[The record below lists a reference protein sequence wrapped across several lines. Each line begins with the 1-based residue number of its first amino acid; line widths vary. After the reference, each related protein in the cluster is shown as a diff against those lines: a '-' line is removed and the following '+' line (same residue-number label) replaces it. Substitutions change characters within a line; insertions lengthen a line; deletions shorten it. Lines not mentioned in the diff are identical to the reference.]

1 MNSKL
6 LKSVMLLNDDNITTL
21 SLKLG
26 ISRQTLS
33 LKIDGLSDFK
43 LSEVKEICKMYELT
57 ESEMLQI
64 FFNGGFTR
72 ECA

>member
-1 MNSKL
+1 ML
-6 LKSVMLLNDDNITTL
+6 LKDDNITTL

-33 LKIDGLSDFK
+33 LKIDGLTDFK

-64 FFNGGFTR
+64 FFNGGFTG